1 VSKQTASS
9 TSNSRGTEYR
19 PAFWALKAAR
29 EGDAKDMNRRF
40 KTLVALK
47 KR

>member
-1 VSKQTASS
+1 VSKQTALS

-29 EGDAKDMNRRF
+29 EGDAKDMSRRY

>member
-1 VSKQTASS
+1 VSKQTASK
-9 TSNSRGTEYR
+9 TSGAGVYLPSFR
-19 PAFWALKAAR
+19 ALRAAR
-29 EGDAKDMNRRF
+29 KPEVADPSRAF

>member
-9 TSNSRGTEYR
+9 TSNDRGSNYR

-29 EGDAKDMNRRF
+29 EGDTRDMKRRY

>member
-9 TSNSRGTEYR
+9 TSNSRGVEYR
-19 PAFWALKAAR
+19 PAFWALRAAR
-29 EGDAKDMNRRF
+29 DQGAKDMNRRY

>member
-9 TSNSRGTEYR
+9 TSKSRGAEYR
-19 PAFWALKAAR
+19 PAFWALRAAR
-29 EGDAKDMNRRF
+29 DPEKRPLNRRYR
-40 KTLVALK
+40 TLVALK